1 LARLLR
7 DIHRRISRYA
17 PADAPCSRTKIHRN
31 PVDLFISDSLKSVIS
46 IKYPDLTA
54 HLTPGEEI
62 TGNHS

>member
-1 LARLLR
+1 
-7 DIHRRISRYA
+7 
-17 PADAPCSRTKIHRN
+17 
-31 PVDLFISDSLKSVIS
+31 VDLFISDSLKSVIS